1 MALRLQR
8 SRASAALSV
17 PQLSLPP
24 PVAAYSPP
32 SIARRGLRP
41 ESAVGPLL
49 KSTPLVT
56 VLGYFITLPQPTAYS
71 T

>member
-24 PVAAYSPP
+24 PVAYSPP

-49 KSTPLVT
+49 KSTPLVI
-56 VLGYFITLPQPTAYS
+56 LGYFITLPQPTAYS